1 MVERCRAVVVK
12 HLFDPP
18 APHGLEL
25 IVAAVVGEGLEAGQL
40 LSPRAKE
47 GRSLGPLSA
56 LPQLLCSLISS
67 QQPPSLVHLLK
78 LSLSGRDALMQGF
91 GPTSLCRLL
100 SHASLARMDGWMSA
114 WLVWDHSLVWNCF
127 ATSLMALPRWYLDF
141 LYKLGSS
148 ELFVFLSSD

>member
-67 QQPPSLVHLLK
+67 QQPPSLVHLTGGGRE
-78 LSLSGRDALMQGF
+78 SGGEIKNDKDNSF
-91 GPTSLCRLL
+91 TS
-100 SHASLARMDGWMSA
+100 
-114 WLVWDHSLVWNCF
+114 
-127 ATSLMALPRWYLDF
+127 
-141 LYKLGSS
+141 
-148 ELFVFLSSD
+148 